1 MRQARSMMRHP
12 ARCVSALILY
22 AWSATVP
29 AQSTFPTK
37 PIRIVI
43 GTPAGGGSDL
53 MARTIGQ
60 FFTQAWGQQAV
71 LDPRPGASG
80 NIAAEHVAKSPPDGY
95 TLYVCYGTHTVN
107 PSIYP
112 RVGYDPIKDF
122 APISLIATQYNALVV
137 HPSVPAKTV
146 KELVAVAKA
155 RPGKMSYS
163 SSGNGSPNH
172 LGMELF
178 KMAAKIDIVHIPYK
192 GAAPSR
198 IDFLGGHVDAMFDVL
213 RTALPYHDAGR
224 ARILAV
230 GSEHRSSLAP
240 NIPTVDESGYK
251 GIVVRTWH
259 ALLAPAATPPAIVE
273 QLQNELRRGL
283 LTPAVKE
290 KLARDGI
297 EVVASTPSELDAFM
311 RADVIKWKNVVQAAH
326 IRAD

>member
-122 APISLIATQYNALVV
+122 TPISLIATQYNALVV

-259 ALLAPAATPPAIVE
+259 ALLAPAATP
-273 QLQNELRRGL
+273 RRSSSNCR
-283 LTPAVKE
+283 T
-290 KLARDGI
+290 
-297 EVVASTPSELDAFM
+297 S
-311 RADVIKWKNVVQAAH
+311 
-326 IRAD
+326 

>member
-1 MRQARSMMRHP
+1 MMRHP

-122 APISLIATQYNALVV
+122 TPISLIATQYNALVV

>member
-122 APISLIATQYNALVV
+122 TPISLIATQYNALVV

>member
-80 NIAAEHVAKSPPDGY
+80 NTAAEHVAKSPPDGY

-122 APISLIATQYNALVV
+122 TPISLIATQYNALVV

-163 SSGNGSPNH
+163 SSGTGSPNH

>member
-1 MRQARSMMRHP
+1 MMRHP

-122 APISLIATQYNALVV
+122 TPISLIATQYNALVV

-178 KMAAKIDIVHIPYK
+178 KMAAKIDVVHIPYK

-213 RTALPYHDAGR
+213 RTALPYHEAGR

>member
-122 APISLIATQYNALVV
+122 TPLSLIATQYNALVV

>member
-122 APISLIATQYNALVV
+122 TPISLIATQYNALVV

-213 RTALPYHDAGR
+213 RTALPYHEAGR

-240 NIPTVDESGYK
+240 NIPTVDERGYK

-311 RADVIKWKNVVQAAH
+311 RADVITWKNVVQAAH

>member
-1 MRQARSMMRHP
+1 MRH
-12 ARCVSALILY
+12 AVRCVAALILY
-22 AWSATVP
+22 VWSATVP

-122 APISLIATQYNALVV
+122 TPISLIATQYNALVV

-146 KELVAVAKA
+146 KELVAVAKS

-213 RTALPYHDAGR
+213 RTALPYHEAGR

-251 GIVVRTWH
+251 GILVRTWH
-259 ALLAPAATPPAIVE
+259 ALLAPAATPPALVE
-273 QLQNELRRGL
+273 QLQRELRRGL
-283 LTPAVKE
+283 LAPALKE
-290 KLARDGI
+290 KLAKDGI
-297 EVVASTPSELDAFM
+297 EVVASTPAELDAFM
-311 RADVIKWKNVVQAAH
+311 RADIVKWTNVVQAAH